1 MYVIN
6 GTVSTVI
13 DGWTRT
19 QSIPTFYLNKNVQ
32 GIVNKTHAEAIAHTI
47 VNPLRL
53 SNLTVNLSA
62 FEVNSI

>member
-19 QSIPTFYLNKNVQ
+19 QSIPTFYLDKNIQ

-53 SNLTVNLSA
+53 PNLNVCLSA
-62 FEVNSI
+62 FEV

>member
-6 GTVSTVI
+6 GTVSIVV

-19 QSIPTFYLNKNVQ
+19 QSIPTFYLDKNVQ
-32 GIVNKTHAEAIAHTI
+32 GIVNKSHAEAIAHTI

>member
-19 QSIPTFYLNKNVQ
+19 QSIPTFYLDKNVQ
-32 GIVNKTHAEAIAHTI
+32 GIVNKTHAEAIALTI
-47 VNPLRL
+47 INPLRL
-53 SNLTVNLSA
+53 PNLTVNLSA
-62 FEVNSI
+62 FEVDSV